1 MFTDE
6 VTDTTVTRAARKLQT
21 RQALL
26 DAALRLMQRQ
36 SLSGLSLREVAR
48 GAGIVPAGFYRHF
61 PDLESLGVAL
71 TEQCLGGLRTA
82 IRAVR
87 VGRVDSDEIIRR
99 SVRVLARE
107 VRAHREHFAFLARER
122 YGSLPRVRAAIRE
135 QLRLSGE
142 ELAGDLLAGDVTDV
156 SGLARWD
163 PADLQM
169 LTTLVVN
176 QMVVTAGAL
185 LDVPPDRP
193 AAARTVVDTATRQL
207 RLIMLGARCWL
218 DSPGASADGALS
230 SPAPGA

>member
-1 MFTDE
+1 MFTGE
-6 VTDTTVTRAARKLQT
+6 MAHTVVTRAARKLRT

-26 DAALRLMQRQ
+26 DAALHLMQQQ

-71 TEQCLGGLRTA
+71 AEQCLGGLRTA

-87 VGRVDSDEIIRR
+87 VGPVDTDEVIRR

-135 QLRLSGE
+135 QLRLFGE
-142 ELAGDLLAGDVTDV
+142 ELARDLLAGDVTDV
-156 SGLARWD
+156 SGLARWA
-163 PADLQM
+163 PADLEM

-193 AAARTVVDTATRQL
+193 GAARTVVDAATRQL

-218 DSPGASADGALS
+218 E
-230 SPAPGA
+230 APPHTARGHP